1 MVQVEF
7 GPNDRKFKRD
17 QELEAIPDQDEDV
30 RDLLAQRKWSD
41 AATLRRILALEK
53 VRGELT
59 NVFYS
64 MESSRTD
71 FYPHQFKPV
80 MKFVESPTGRILIA
94 DEVGLGK
101 TIEAIY
107 LWKEIE
113 ARENAER
120 LLIICPSMLRTK
132 WRDDLQRL
140 FGIEADIVD
149 ARNLA
154 AAAGPRTVITGLN
167 KLRPDCKLRSRTAAA
182 EL

>member
-7 GPNDRKFKRD
+7 GPGDRQYKRSQD
-17 QELEAIPDQDEDV
+17 LEAVPEQDEDL
-30 RDLLAQRKWSD
+30 RELLAQRKWSGP
-41 AATLRRILALEK
+41 ATLRRALALEK

-59 NVFYS
+59 DVFYS

-107 LWKEIE
+107 LWREIE
-113 ARENAER
+113 AREQARR
-120 LLIICPSMLRTK
+120 LLVICPSMLRMK

-140 FGIEADIVD
+140 FASNPKSLMHVTCTNDW
-149 ARNLA
+149 AALA
-154 AAAGPRTVITGLN
+154 LHLERHALP
-167 KLRPDCKLRSRTAAA
+167 
-182 EL
+182 